1 MSDNLYKSV
10 SIADLDDLLM
20 DNTSAVQDPKTG
32 SMIKESRV
40 AGTLID
46 RRAMQDFLTNI
57 LDQSSRLTGRGSVT
71 NTFQNFNSRLDR
83 LGGTYVPTNT
93 LSTGYTFITRPRLNL
108 TGANIHN
115 NAIMTTLFTEEPRS
129 VPFMMR
135 MLLDTRLCRGESMFL
150 GPDVPKDFRLTDEVV
165 RVHQAALKSP
175 LVDVNNPFFVPLC
188 NGLKG
193 ISGFPD
199 FTLETETNEGDF
211 HSTDFTFAKGSDFN
225 NRTTE
230 FSLEFKD
237 VQGSV
242 ILSIFYY
249 WCLYIALQAK
259 GVLIPYPDDEFMQRL
274 NYTVSIYRFITDP
287 ARQNVLWWAKA
298 TGCFPKSV
306 PVGALFNVNQDE
318 VILSSAMNF
327 SIPFTVN
334 AVEVNNPAILLD
346 FNILMRRYC
355 PSIHTNNFKTI
366 DPTNKN
372 NNFDALPYISA
383 TENGVK
389 LLWRSNSS
397 YIDKNYSAAGLTTED
412 WNNISSEP
420 EQNKELNE
428 EMLKSLFE
436 QDGSYLDSEE

>member
-1 MSDNLYKSV
+1 M
-10 SIADLDDLLM
+10 
-20 DNTSAVQDPKTG
+20 
-32 SMIKESRV
+32 
-40 AGTLID
+40 
-46 RRAMQDFLTNI
+46 
-57 LDQSSRLTGRGSVT
+57 
-71 NTFQNFNSRLDR
+71 
-83 LGGTYVPTNT
+83 
-93 LSTGYTFITRPRLNL
+93 
-108 TGANIHN
+108 
-115 NAIMTTLFTEEPRS
+115 
-129 VPFMMR
+129 
-135 MLLDTRLCRGESMFL
+135 
-150 GPDVPKDFRLTDEVV
+150 
-165 RVHQAALKSP
+165 
-175 LVDVNNPFFVPLC
+175 
-188 NGLKG
+188 
-193 ISGFPD
+193 
-199 FTLETETNEGDF
+199 
-211 HSTDFTFAKGSDFN
+211 
-225 NRTTE
+225 
-230 FSLEFKD
+230 
-237 VQGSV
+237 
-242 ILSIFYY
+242 
-249 WCLYIALQAK
+249 
-259 GVLIPYPDDEFMQRL
+259 IPYPDDEFMQRL

-355 PSIHTNNFKTI
+355 PSIHTNSFKTI

-372 NNFDALPYISA
+372 NNFDALPYVSA
-383 TENGVK
+383 TEQGVK
-389 LLWRSNSS
+389 LLWRTNSS